1 MTTVKLDAGPKVV
14 VKKGISMRAG
24 INAFGYGTLVGG
36 AAGFAA
42 GFTLAQAIYSD
53 EMERKAVKRTAKI
66 TAIACGGARRRRHR
80 LDPRAAPHPGH
91 DSFVER
97 RRSSLEVEQLAQ
109 RVGEHDELVQQQA
122 LAALLIGAAAARGP
136 WGLPD
141 GEGRGALGVRGG
153 AGWFGGNKDK
163 AAAKGASASATM
175 SEAQIS
181 EILAVVP
188 VFCLADETGRPVL
201 MQEPPRED
209 KTKEGL
215 RSRSSSPTS
224 APRARAARVGELA
237 GDESLKL
244 KLAALDLHQVFA
256 LDATDRDVSV
266 MADPREL
273 HVARQLV
280 LKGAGYVDVNATL
293 PAGADAAKVVDFADE
308 TSPWFLSFADL
319 VRAYVNST
327 AVGAGDDADEAA
339 HEALLLEKIDHPHV
353 RRTLGDRAF
362 FLPEAWIWRAFAQ
375 ICGGLEHLHAAGV
388 VHRDI
393 KALNVLVSPTTK
405 AVWDEPLAPPG
416 LAPLPAEP
424 NLKLADLGV
433 SRQVS
438 ENTQFLRTMYGT
450 PLYASPE
457 LCEGRPYNE
466 KTDIW
471 SLGVLLYELCALA
484 PPFGGSNLLGL
495 ARNIAAG
502 RYEPL
507 SDHYSPLLRTV
518 VAHMLRVDHAE
529 RPSIARLARLCRDR
543 DTDDAARRPADAAGA
558 APSSTPSGAA
568 PPAPVHVAPPVH
580 AAPPAA
586 LRAAARRGRRAR
598 PECAPPAAPVGLG
611 GDVASDEENRPA
623 AEAPRRRRA
632 VAGGA
637 ERRRRRELEEMHLG
651 NDAAN
656 PQLEY
661 KVQQSA
667 KSHHRRDRL

>member
-1 MTTVKLDAGPKVV
+1 M
-14 VKKGISMRAG
+14 
-24 INAFGYGTLVGG
+24 VG
-36 AAGFAA
+36 
-42 GFTLAQAIYSD
+42 
-53 EMERKAVKRTAKI
+53 
-66 TAIACGGARRRRHR
+66 
-80 LDPRAAPHPGH
+80 
-91 DSFVER
+91 
-97 RRSSLEVEQLAQ
+97 
-109 RVGEHDELVQQQA
+109 
-122 LAALLIGAAAARGP
+122 
-136 WGLPD
+136 
-141 GEGRGALGVRGG
+141 
-153 AGWFGGNKDK
+153 
-163 AAAKGASASATM
+163 M
-175 SEAQIS
+175 SW
-181 EILAVVP
+181 
-188 VFCLADETGRPVL
+188 
-201 MQEPPRED
+201 M
-209 KTKEGL
+209 
-215 RSRSSSPTS
+215 
-224 APRARAARVGELA
+224 
-237 GDESLKL
+237 
-244 KLAALDLHQVFA
+244 
-256 LDATDRDVSV
+256 
-266 MADPREL
+266 MAD
-273 HVARQLV
+273 
-280 LKGAGYVDVNATL
+280 
-293 PAGADAAKVVDFADE
+293 GADARSGQRATSLKDYVILEELFRSATGAVYKVRRKRDRRIFVLKERRVAE
-308 TSPWFLSFADL
+308 LGRSAPP
-319 VRAYVNST
+319 
-327 AVGAGDDADEAA
+327 A

-353 RRTLGDRAF
+353 VTCHGHFYDGSKRASYVVLDYAAGGDLHALLKRRTLGDRAF

-502 RYEPL
+502 HYEPL

-543 DTDDAARRPADAAGA
+543 DADDAAAHLDLPTPSSA

-580 AAPPAA
+580 AAPPAPA
-586 LRAAARRGRRAR
+586 PAPPRRVEVRPPPGDRSPSPVRAEPPRSAPNLGDRRRVEAHLRRKKLHLENLRAAASLRRGGDDVGGPLSAESARENDQIRKVEGELRDLVAALQDAVPGRNTRPPRRPRSAW
-598 PECAPPAAPVGLG
+598 G

-623 AEAPRRRRA
+623 AEPPRR
-632 VAGGA
+632 VGGPSPEA
-637 ERRRRRELEEMHLG
+637 LERRRRRELEEMHLG

>member
-1 MTTVKLDAGPKVV
+1 MVGMSWMMADGADARSGQRATSLKDYVILEELFRSATGAVYKVRRKRDRRIFV
-14 VKKGISMRAG
+14 LK
-24 INAFGYGTLVGG
+24 
-36 AAGFAA
+36 
-42 GFTLAQAIYSD
+42 
-53 EMERKAVKRTAKI
+53 ERRVAEL
-66 TAIACGGARRRRHR
+66 G
-80 LDPRAAPHPGH
+80 RAAPPAH
-91 DSFVER
+91 
-97 RRSSLEVEQLAQ
+97 RRSC
-109 RVGEHDELVQQQA
+109 
-122 LAALLIGAAAARGP
+122 
-136 WGLPD
+136 W
-141 GEGRGALGVRGG
+141 
-153 AGWFGGNKDK
+153 
-163 AAAKGASASATM
+163 
-175 SEAQIS
+175 
-181 EILAVVP
+181 
-188 VFCLADETGRPVL
+188 
-201 MQEPPRED
+201 
-209 KTKEGL
+209 
-215 RSRSSSPTS
+215 
-224 APRARAARVGELA
+224 
-237 GDESLKL
+237 
-244 KLAALDLHQVFA
+244 
-256 LDATDRDVSV
+256 
-266 MADPREL
+266 
-273 HVARQLV
+273 
-280 LKGAGYVDVNATL
+280 
-293 PAGADAAKVVDFADE
+293 
-308 TSPWFLSFADL
+308 
-319 VRAYVNST
+319 
-327 AVGAGDDADEAA
+327 
-339 HEALLLEKIDHPHV
+339 KIDHPHV
-353 RRTLGDRAF
+353 VTCHGHFYDGSKRASCVVLDYAAGGDLHALLKRRTLGDRAF

-502 RYEPL
+502 TYEPL

-543 DTDDAARRPADAAGA
+543 DTDDAAAHLDLPTPSSA

-580 AAPPAA
+580 AAPPAPA
-586 LRAAARRGRRAR
+586 PAPPRRVEAHLRRKKLHLENLRAAASLRRGGDDVGGPPSAESAREDDQIRKVEGELRDLVAALQDAVPGRTAR
-598 PECAPPAAPVGLG
+598 PPRRPRSAWG

-623 AEAPRRRRA
+623 AEAPRR
-632 VAGGA
+632 VGGPSPEA
-637 ERRRRRELEEMHLG
+637 LERRRRRELEEMHLG